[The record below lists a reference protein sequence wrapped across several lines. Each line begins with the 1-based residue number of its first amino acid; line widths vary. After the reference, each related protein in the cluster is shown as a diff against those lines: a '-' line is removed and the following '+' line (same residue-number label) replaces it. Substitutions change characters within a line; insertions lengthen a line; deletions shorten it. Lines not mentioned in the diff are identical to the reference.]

1 MFTFI
6 YIDIFIY
13 THIILDTEWIWSYL
27 VIYSFIHTSEV
38 CCVSKESSDPL
49 FLLLLSFLRL
59 GFGLLLRL
67 FPGFLLLF
75 ESLNPRVAVVGRVC
89 MTSHTHWHTH
99 TQTDAHGKI
108 TCPCRTSYLPTSVRI
123 LFISSFFLWARE
135 ARFCFSIHLLSS
147 RLMQTR
153 DSGSLG

>member
-1 MFTFI
+1 M
-6 YIDIFIY
+6 
-13 THIILDTEWIWSYL
+13 
-27 VIYSFIHTSEV
+27 VISSFIKHSENRKHISECETLSEE

-89 MTSHTHWHTH
+89 MTSHTHSHTH
-99 TQTDAHGKI
+99 AHGKKI

-153 DSGSLG
+153 DSGSLV